1 MKPAVAA
8 VASPAGRIRR
18 APPGR
23 PGGALPSLRRA
34 VSWVAPLWVVPL
46 WVALA
51 WVISGGDARAQSL
64 NFGETYL
71 YAGCL
76 RISAE
81 SYSGRQGDFNNQDW
95 VTMKITNGCDTP
107 LKHLEV
113 ALVLIDAGGTPYG
126 TTLWLLGRGIF
137 LPPGKSRTERFAVP
151 DPDNRIA
158 VRWTLEVLQISRVVP
173 KPRRRAK
180 KR

>member
-1 MKPAVAA
+1 M
-8 VASPAGRIRR
+8 
-18 APPGR
+18 
-23 PGGALPSLRRA
+23 
-34 VSWVAPLWVVPL
+34 

-51 WVISGGDARAQSL
+51 WVMPGGHARAQSL

-95 VTMKITNGCDTP
+95 VTMKVTNGCDTP

-113 ALVLIDAGGTPYG
+113 ALVLIDASGRPYG
-126 TTLWLLGRGIF
+126 TTLWLLERGIY
-137 LPPGKSRTERFAVP
+137 LPPGKSRSDRFAVP

-158 VRWTLEVLQISRVVP
+158 VRWALEVLQISRVGP
-173 KPRRRAK
+173 KPRRRGK
-180 KR
+180 KQ

>member
-1 MKPAVAA
+1 MIPALAPDE
-8 VASPAGRIRR
+8 SPARRIRR
-18 APPGR
+18 VLPGR
-23 PGGALPSLRRA
+23 RGGALPGRLGGALARLCFA
-34 VSWVAPLWVVPL
+34 VLC
-46 WVALA
+46 VALA
-51 WVISGGDARAQSL
+51 WVMPSGHARAQSL

-95 VTMKITNGCDTP
+95 VTMKVTNGCDTP
-107 LKHLEV
+107 LKHLQV
-113 ALVLIDAGGTPYG
+113 ALVLIDAGGRPYG
-126 TTLWLLGRGIF
+126 TSLWLLERGIY
-137 LPPGKSRTERFAVP
+137 LPPGKSRTDRFAVP

-158 VRWTLEVLQISRVVP
+158 VRWALEVLQISRVVP
-173 KPRRRAK
+173 KPGDRGE